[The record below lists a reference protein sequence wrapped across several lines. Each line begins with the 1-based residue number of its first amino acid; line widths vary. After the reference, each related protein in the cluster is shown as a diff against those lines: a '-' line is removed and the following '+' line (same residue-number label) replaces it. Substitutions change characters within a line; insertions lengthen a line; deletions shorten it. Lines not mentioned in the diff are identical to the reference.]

1 MKPSEQLALAQHEE
15 APETVLLDLW
25 NTSRSVKVR
34 KAVARNP
41 NAGPQVLRKAARL
54 YLEDVLENPGF
65 SMLELFDEDVWIK
78 SISEAYADPEGFINK
93 SARNVASV
101 HQIAWACLLSP
112 RLTSIAIDNVIRYAS
127 GATLKRAIK
136 NEVVLNNIRSLYLNS
151 LTSLWVWP
159 FDLETLL
166 ILYREDI
173 ISSEELY
180 SGLSNYGAT
189 STSAKKS
196 TIKKFTNQVLRKY
209 ISTKESSIAKLLAKF
224 ILVVRHYALSWVLK
238 SEVMYSQFH
247 QTGSLFA
254 EVLSYMTSSYGPG
267 FRSKKNFAVV
277 CDLVSRQIRYKFFG
291 NEFGSSLNNHEYLS
305 DQINQ
310 AYDFIKSHG
319 ILSVYPSSGE
329 GLQLG
334 GKSAINALTHCRE
347 EVKEF
352 FIKRGCVGS
361 WVSTL
366 SSDPKYILI
375 NGVNEAIF
383 LREGIS
389 DNLLF
394 KCCSLSKIISFNG
407 STHVL

>member
-1 MKPSEQLALAQHEE
+1 MKPSEQLALAKHEE
-15 APETVLLDLW
+15 APETALLDLW

-34 KAVARNP
+34 KAIARNP
-41 NAGPQVLRKAARL
+41 NAGPQVLRSAARL

-78 SISEAYADPEGFINK
+78 SISKAYADPEDYINTWGR
-93 SARNVASV
+93 SAAHH

-112 RLTSIAIDNVIRYAS
+112 QLTSIAIDNIIQYAS
-127 GATLKRAIK
+127 SATLKRAIK
-136 NEVVLNNIRSLYLNS
+136 NKAVLNNIKLLYQNS
-151 LTSLWVWP
+151 LTSLEVWP

-166 ILYREDI
+166 ILYRENI

-196 TIKKFTNQVLRKY
+196 TIKKFANQVLRKY
-209 ISTKESSIAKLLAKF
+209 ISTKEPSIAKLLAKF
-224 ILVVRHYALSWVLK
+224 ILVVRHYALSWVVK
-238 SEVMYSQFH
+238 SEAMYAQFH

-254 EVLSYMTSSYGPG
+254 EVLLHMVSSYGPNS
-267 FRSKKNFAVV
+267 RSKKNFTFV
-277 CDLVSRQIRYKFFG
+277 CELVSRQIRYKFFG
-291 NEFGSSLNNHEYLS
+291 DEFGSSLNNHDYLS

-319 ILSVYPSSGE
+319 LLSVYPCE

-352 FIKRGCVGS
+352 FIKRGCVGG

-375 NGVNEAIF
+375 NGVNETIF